1 MKLRRLFVLIAA
13 SAALLVSGCSIENVM
28 FVEEPDS
35 ASSKEDVTPIAKVRG
50 QSSTSWSMEPPSAL
64 DDVLVEE
71 ARRDA
76 LEQVPQGQVILD
88 PVVDMETMQI
98 PMGLATLYST
108 KVFME
113 GIVGKTDAELNMASD
128 HEADEYAAEDKMMA
142 DADDP
147 MKDTGAEDD
156 SEMKDEAAKEM
167 TESAD
172 AMTTKGED
180 ERAEGKD
187 TMAKAEDGNTKNNS
201 WTPVTKDEDVASKDS
216 SDGQDTMAKDDDA
229 QDSEMKE
236 EAGAEKMMSTLRK
249 EEPAA
254 RPGPPFG
261 SAEYA
266 EACGIQVDIPDSYGL
281 VYVRTSKSVP
291 LQIMSAAAYI
301 QLLKNLCPATIGGGS

>member
-1 MKLRRLFVLIAA
+1 
-13 SAALLVSGCSIENVM
+13 
-28 FVEEPDS
+28 
-35 ASSKEDVTPIAKVRG
+35 
-50 QSSTSWSMEPPSAL
+50 MEPPSAL
-64 DDVLVEE
+64 DGVLVEE

-113 GIVGKTDAELNMASD
+113 GTVGKTDAELKTASD

-142 DADDP
+142 DTDDH
-147 MKDTGAEDD
+147 MKDTGAEDA
-156 SEMKDEAAKEM
+156 SEMKDESAKEM

-172 AMTTKGED
+172 AV
-180 ERAEGKD
+180 A
-187 TMAKAEDGNTKNNS
+187 A
-201 WTPVTKDEDVASKDS
+201 KDEDKMAKDEDGDTKKDSAPPEMKDEDLASKDTAE
-216 SDGQDTMAKDDDA
+216 DQNEMAKDDA
-229 QDSEMKE
+229 AEASEMTE
-236 EAGAEKMMSTLRK
+236 ESGSEKMMTNLQDEK
-249 EEPAA
+249 PASP
-254 RPGPPFG
+254 PGPPFG

-266 EACGIQVDIPDSYGL
+266 ETCGFQVDIPDSYGL

-301 QLLKNLCPATIGGGS
+301 QLLKNRCPATVGGDS